1 MADEPQGRA
10 SDKTILI
17 VDDDENVRS
26 LLELTIQME
35 GFNVVTAINGLEALK
50 IMASAKAPDLIITDL
65 MMPGQG
71 GYEFLRNLQA
81 EGGGRTPIYVISASN
96 LDRTTVDMIRQEA
109 NVLEF
114 IPKPVP
120 MASLMASIHK
130 NLNTLPPTL
139 QRARD
144 AQGGAQKPW

>member
-50 IMASAKAPDLIITDL
+50 IMASAKPPDLIITDL

-81 EGGGRTPIYVISASN
+81 EGGGRLPVYVISASN
-96 LDRTTVDMIRQEA
+96 LDRTTIDMIRQEA

-120 MASLMASIHK
+120 MAALMSNLHK
-130 NLNTLPPTL
+130 QLNTLPPAL
-139 QRARD
+139 QKARD
-144 AQGGAQKPW
+144 AQGGAQAPW